1 MLQIGLCFVVNLQRQ
16 LLSAPISSMAD
27 GAEHGGMR
35 QCKSIELG
43 CVMSAWR
50 LGSVFA
56 VLLGVSGAVTPAL
69 AQERV
74 AALMSAPSPKLEFSP
89 AQMDLAQEVSDD
101 SDLAAFYGRNGLSP
115 LFIGPSA
122 EERRKAVR
130 SAIQSMPRHGIPVS
144 RYTPESLPEN
154 PRSVADEVA
163 YARRAASLLR
173 DLSGGILNPASVD
186 PEIKRVAKYT
196 PVGEMLAKF
205 QTATDP
211 AAVLSDAAPHSAAY
225 LALQNALFGPE
236 QLKAPQNLPRAPE
249 AVWHV
254 GEKGAGVV
262 PLRDRLTAVGFP
274 TDTSDKSLYDAAL
287 SNAVA
292 SYQRAAGLRADG
304 IAGPQTIRL
313 LNGDMPSGQGARQR
327 AILVAMERLRWMG
340 SQDLGERYVW
350 VNIPEFST
358 TIIEN
363 GDEVFRTRSVVGKNG
378 EHMQTPEFSDV
389 MSNVVVNPS
398 WNVPRSI
405 TTREYLP
412 KLQANPNAVSHL
424 ELVDGR
430 GNVVSR
436 SGINFNNY
444 NAGNFPFRLREKP
457 SEDNALGIVK
467 FIFPNQWNIYL
478 HDTPSKH
485 LFANANR
492 AYSHGCVR
500 IGDPRDLAQALLSK
514 QTDDP
519 AGMFQRTL
527 DSGRETWLT
536 LRPKVPVHLV
546 YFTAWPDQSG
556 NVRLYDDVYGRDAK
570 VWDALQAQGMGQDGA
585 AS

>member
-1 MLQIGLCFVVNLQRQ
+1 
-16 LLSAPISSMAD
+16 
-27 GAEHGGMR
+27 
-35 QCKSIELG
+35 
-43 CVMSAWR
+43 MS
-50 LGSVFA
+50 V
-56 VLLGVSGAVTPAL
+56 
-69 AQERV
+69 
-74 AALMSAPSPKLEFSP
+74 PSPKLQFSA
-89 AQMDLAQEVSDD
+89 AQMDLAQAVSDD

-115 LFIGPSA
+115 VFIGPRA
-122 EERRKAVR
+122 EGRRQAVR
-130 SAIQSMPRHGIPVS
+130 DAIQSMPRHGIPVA
-144 RYTPESLPEN
+144 RYAPDSLPDN

-163 YARRAASLLR
+163 YAKQAAGLLR
-173 DLSGGILNPASVD
+173 DLSGGILDPASVD
-186 PEIKRVAKYT
+186 PEIKRVRTFAAI
-196 PVGEMLAKF
+196 PEMLAKF
-205 QTATDP
+205 QTASDP
-211 AAVLSDAAPHSAAY
+211 ASVLSDAAPRNPAY

-236 QLKAPQNLPRAPE
+236 QLAAPQNLPRAPE
-249 AVWHV
+249 AVWRV
-254 GEKGAGVV
+254 GQKGAGVM
-262 PLRDRLTAVGFP
+262 PLRDRLAAVGF
-274 TDTSDKSLYDAAL
+274 TAEGADKTLYDAAL
-287 SNAVA
+287 STAVA
-292 SYQRAAGLRADG
+292 GYQRAAGLRADG

-313 LNGDMPSGQGARQR
+313 LNGDIPTGQGARQR

-340 SQDLGERYVW
+340 TKDLGERYVW

-363 GDEVFRTRSVVGKNG
+363 GNEVFRTRSVVGKNG
-378 EHMQTPEFSDV
+378 EHMQTPEFSDM
-389 MSNVVVNPS
+389 MSHVVVNPS

-424 ELVDGR
+424 DLVDGR

-444 NAGNFPFRLREKP
+444 NARNFPFRLREKP

-485 LFANANR
+485 LFANTNR

-514 QTDDP
+514 QTDNP

-527 DSGRETWLT
+527 DSGREQWLT
-536 LRPKVPVHLV
+536 LRPAVPVHLV

-556 NVRLYDDVYGRDAK
+556 TVRMYDDVYGRDAK
-570 VWDALQAQGMGQDGA
+570 VWAALQAQGVGQDGA

>member
-1 MLQIGLCFVVNLQRQ
+1 
-16 LLSAPISSMAD
+16 
-27 GAEHGGMR
+27 
-35 QCKSIELG
+35 
-43 CVMSAWR
+43 MSAWGI
-50 LGSVFA
+50 GSIFA
-56 VLLGVSGAVTPAL
+56 MLLGASAVAAPAL

-74 AALMSAPSPKLEFSP
+74 AALMSVPSPKLQFSP
-89 AQMDLAQEVSDD
+89 AQMDLAQAVSVD

-115 LFIGPSA
+115 VFIGPRA
-122 EERRKAVR
+122 EGRRQAVR
-130 SAIQSMPRHGIPVS
+130 DAIQLMPRHGIPVS
-144 RYTPESLPEN
+144 RYLPESLPAN

-163 YARRAASLLR
+163 YAKRAAGLLR
-173 DLSGGILNPASVD
+173 DLSGGILTPSDVD
-186 PEIKRVAKYT
+186 PEIKRVAQFG
-196 PVGEMLAKF
+196 PVSDMLAEF
-205 QTATDP
+205 QNAVDP
-211 AAVLSDAAPHSAAY
+211 SAVLSKAAPDSPAY

-236 QLKAPQNLPRAPE
+236 QLAAPQNMPRAPE
-249 AVWHV
+249 AVWRV
-254 GEKGAGVV
+254 GMKGQGVP
-262 PLRDRLTAVGFP
+262 PLRDRLNAIGFP
-274 TDTSDKSLYDAAL
+274 AQSSDPALYDAAL
-287 SNAVA
+287 SQAVA
-292 SYQRAAGLRADG
+292 AYQRAAGLRDDG

-313 LNGDMPSGQGARQR
+313 LNGDAPTGQGARQR
-327 AILVAMERLRWMG
+327 AILVALERLRWMG
-340 SQDLGERYVW
+340 SQDLGQRYVW
-350 VNIPEFST
+350 VNIPEYTT

-378 EHMQTPEFSDV
+378 EHMQTPEFSDM

-424 ELVDGR
+424 DLVDGR

-444 NAGNFPFRLREKP
+444 NARNFPFRLREKP

-467 FIFPNQWNIYL
+467 FIFPNRWNIYL

-514 QTDDP
+514 QTDNP
-519 AGMFQRTL
+519 AGLFQRTL

-536 LRPKVPVHLV
+536 LRPAVPVHLV

-556 NVRLYDDVYGRDAK
+556 TVRLYGDVYGRDAK
-570 VWDALQAQGMGQDGA
+570 VWDALQAQGVGQDGA

>member
-1 MLQIGLCFVVNLQRQ
+1 
-16 LLSAPISSMAD
+16 
-27 GAEHGGMR
+27 
-35 QCKSIELG
+35 
-43 CVMSAWR
+43 MSAWR
-50 LGSVFA
+50 LGSVVA
-56 VLLGVSGAVTPAL
+56 IMLGVSGVAAPAL

-74 AALMSAPSPKLEFSP
+74 AALMPVASPKLEFSS
-89 AQMDLAQEVSDD
+89 AQMDLAQAVSDD

-115 LFIGPSA
+115 VFIGPRA
-122 EERRKAVR
+122 ESHREAVR
-130 SAIQSMPRHGIPVS
+130 AAIQAMPRHGIPVS
-144 RYTPESLPEN
+144 RYTPEDLPAN

-163 YARRAASLLR
+163 YAKRAASLLR
-173 DLSGGILNPASVD
+173 DLSGGILNPSSVD
-186 PEIKRVAKYT
+186 PEIKRVPKFA
-196 PVGEMLAKF
+196 PIGEMLAKF
-205 QTATDP
+205 QDAADP
-211 AAVLSDAAPHSAAY
+211 ASVLSDAAPHSAAY
-225 LALQNALFGPE
+225 LTLQNALFGPE
-236 QLKAPQNLPRAPE
+236 QLVAPQNLPRAPE
-249 AVWHV
+249 AVWRV
-254 GEKGAGVV
+254 GLKGSGVV
-262 PLRDRLTAVGFP
+262 PLRNRLAAIGFLADG
-274 TDTSDKSLYDAAL
+274 TDASLYDDAL
-287 SNAVA
+287 SQAVA
-292 SYQRAAGLRADG
+292 AYQRAAGLRADG

-313 LNGDMPSGQGARQR
+313 LNGDVPTVQGARQR

-350 VNIPEFST
+350 VNIPEYST
-358 TIIEN
+358 TIIDH

-378 EHMQTPEFSDV
+378 EHMQTPEFSDM

-424 ELVDGR
+424 DLVDGR

-444 NAGNFPFRLREKP
+444 NARNFPFRLREKP

-527 DSGRETWLT
+527 DSGREQWLT
-536 LRPKVPVHLV
+536 LRPAVPVHLV

-570 VWDALQAQGMGQDGA
+570 VWNALQAQGVGQEN
-585 AS
+585 ASS